1 MAWKPLGCLV
11 LFCLIDTGALATTPM
26 DSAPTQQTFKVGALP
41 FPCSWINT
49 PKAFEL
55 LPGQAFSITAG
66 PATDLYNGLDDG
78 SRAASAPM
86 LAMAADP
93 AFVLTATVRV
103 AFRKEYDGGFLVLF
117 ADPDHWVKLLFEK
130 SHYGPY
136 SVCSNVTNGGT
147 DDNVHHDVQGQ
158 EVRLRITRSGDL
170 FTLYS
175 SLDGSHWTYLRLFR
189 FAVKGALRQGFG
201 AQSPVGEACTAT
213 FMGIHYSPKA
223 SLDFWSGAPAK

>member
-1 MAWKPLGCLV
+1 
-11 LFCLIDTGALATTPM
+11 
-26 DSAPTQQTFKVGALP
+26 
-41 FPCSWINT
+41 
-49 PKAFEL
+49 
-55 LPGQAFSITAG
+55 
-66 PATDLYNGLDDG
+66 
-78 SRAASAPM
+78 
-86 LAMAADP
+86 MAADP

-170 FTLYS
+170 FTLLFFS
-175 SLDGSHWTYLRLFR
+175 RRLPLDLPAPLPVCRERRLETGLR
-189 FAVKGALRQGFG
+189 
-201 AQSPVGEACTAT
+201 SPVARG
-213 FMGIHYSPKA
+213 
-223 SLDFWSGAPAK
+223 